1 MNHINY
7 ALISSLLVGILLIGC
22 SSSRTF
28 TETNSPEPDSD
39 RITGGIADIAA
50 ESARKGDTITSEDAE
65 NRPISFAEQ
74 LLQGRVPGVI
84 VTELASGG
92 FSIRIRGKNSILGG
106 SEPLFVVDGMQVMH
120 NPRQGLSWLNIHDI
134 EKIDVLKDVGST
146 ALYGSRGANGV
157 ILITTKRGPEKR

>member
-1 MNHINY
+1 MNHLNTAI
-7 ALISSLLVGILLIGC
+7 ISLLLLGTLAFGC
-22 SSSRTF
+22 SSSRTS
-28 TETNSPEPDSD
+28 TETNSPASDPD

-50 ESARKGDTITSEDAE
+50 ESVRTRDTVTSEDAE
-65 NRPISFAEQ
+65 NRPLSFTEQ

-92 FSIRIRGKNSILGG
+92 FSIRIRGKNSIIGG
-106 SEPLFVVDGMQVMH
+106 SEPLFVVDGMQVMY

-134 EKIDVLKDVGST
+134 EKIEVLKDVGAT

-157 ILITTKRGPEKR
+157 ILITTKRGPNGP